1 MSKSFCPALMVSV
14 VCALDLKAAVS
25 AIEADTEATYGMVL
39 PAAIASP
46 IAAQTSVPTAL
57 AVGGGSEW

>member
-1 MSKSFCPALMVSV
+1 MVSV